1 MFYEQNT
8 AVLKLKLKL
17 KSIILREKEKSMQI
31 IMKNINF

>member
-1 MFYEQNT
+1 MLYEQYT